1 MSAKPLVRFI
11 PFVAA
16 ALFCSACSV
25 TQPQKFS
32 DQQQQESLSRWYQCI
47 ERHRDAHEG
56 SFLDMKREISLGCE
70 GHQRDVLATYPE
82 HLENQVSAL
91 LSEHADQMS
100 AEHFL
105 RSSKLSAWNTLP
117 DADNDNLSIRLTGAL
132 SDDL

>member
-1 MSAKPLVRFI
+1 MSAKLFGQLVSFGA
-11 PFVAA
+11 VT
-16 ALFCSACSV
+16 LFCSACSV

-32 DQQQQESLSRWYQCI
+32 DQQQQETLSRWYQCI
-47 ERHRDAHEG
+47 ERHHDAHEG
-56 SFLDMKREISLGCE
+56 SLLEMKRVISVGCE

-105 RSSKLSAWNTLP
+105 RSSNLSAWNTLP
-117 DADNDNLSIRLTGAL
+117 DADNDNLGIRLTGAL

>member
-1 MSAKPLVRFI
+1 MSAKLSAKLLSFG
-11 PFVAA
+11 AA
-16 ALFCSACSV
+16 VLFCSACSV

-47 ERHRDAHEG
+47 ERHSDAHEG
-56 SFLDMKREISLGCE
+56 SFLEMKRVISLGCE

-91 LSEHADQMS
+91 LSQHADQIS
-100 AEHFL
+100 AEYFL
-105 RSSKLSAWNTLP
+105 RSSNLSAWNTLP
-117 DADNDNLSIRLTGAL
+117 DADNDNLSIRLTGAM